1 MVKPTLIGDVSYFML
16 GWFVVWRELTRNF
29 RQNLLVDFFSSV
41 EIEFEVEGEISG
53 AICNVSL
60 VDCSKS
66 YI

>member
-1 MVKPTLIGDVSYFML
+1 
-16 GWFVVWRELTRNF
+16 
-29 RQNLLVDFFSSV
+29 LVDFFSSV
-41 EIEFEVEGEISG
+41 EIEFEVEEEISG